1 MNQLPLCAVILALLA
16 SGAVAKPA
24 SRARE
29 TDWRAI
35 ATPADKMRLHDW
47 RATFV
52 RALGNARTLGQGDAV
67 AREGKLLN
75 PDAALVAPA
84 LQPGNYNCRL
94 VKVGSRGSYASPFSA
109 RPVARCVIGIGAGY
123 LTLTTP
129 NGLQRANGNI
139 YPNSDRRQIFLGTV
153 ALGDETRTLA
163 YGIDATRNMAGAL
176 ERIELR
182 RWRILLPDPAFESI
196 LDVIELTPAE

>member
-1 MNQLPLCAVILALLA
+1 M
-16 SGAVAKPA
+16 
-24 SRARE
+24 
-29 TDWRAI
+29 
-35 ATPADKMRLHDW
+35 
-47 RATFV
+47 
-52 RALGNARTLGQGDAV
+52 
-67 AREGKLLN
+67 
-75 PDAALVAPA
+75 
-84 LQPGNYNCRL
+84 
-94 VKVGSRGSYASPFSA
+94 
-109 RPVARCVIGIGAGY
+109 IGIGAGY
-123 LTLTTP
+123 LTLATP